1 MICYQCAR
9 RHGRANVPYCSA
21 RCAEKARRLYHIALA
36 GTCQDVRWNKEQAR
50 HLARWDALQ
59 KEAR

>member
-1 MICYQCAR
+1 MKGRCYICDRLTDGA
-9 RHGRANVPYCSA
+9 PYCST
-21 RCAEKARRLYHIALA
+21 RCAEKARKQYHIALA